1 MSYEN
6 IKEQLGVLGLKGML
20 QHFDDMISL
29 KPQEQKWPQMLLSL
43 LKNEASYR
51 QTRSF
56 MYKLGLAKLPQMKSM
71 DNFDLTDLPI
81 NHETLTD
88 ASVVSLK

>member
-1 MSYEN
+1 MSYEH

-29 KPQEQKWPQMLLSL
+29 KPQEQKWPQMLLSM

-56 MYKLGLAKLPQMKSM
+56 MYKL
-71 DNFDLTDLPI
+71 
-81 NHETLTD
+81 
-88 ASVVSLK
+88 V